1 MRAKLIFVYSV
12 TMLLFGTGAL
22 YGNVKGTLDLESGW
36 YPAGTNVTVTATPD
50 PYYYVAWQGDKEGD
64 YIDGNEFTFTVDGP
78 RSVGAEFKPEVTET
92 NSVPLWWLAQLDPD
106 REDWTPEDFEAFAS
120 SPLVAGGMTIWEAYL
135 TGQNPEDANARFE
148 IGRVHIVDGKIRLEW
163 SHAEGAPNLP
173 QVYIEFRESLM
184 DGDWS
189 RVGDPLQVSDGP
201 NTWAPENE
209 EGAGLPGY
217 YRLSV
222 DIP

>member
-106 REDWTPEDFEAFAS
+106 REDWTPEEFEEFVS
-120 SPLVAGGMTIWEAYL
+120 KPLVTGGMPIWKAYL
-135 TGQNPEDANARFE
+135 TGQDPADETARFE
-148 IGRVHIVDGKIRLEW
+148 IGKIAIVGGKIQLEW
-163 SHAEGAPNLP
+163 SHADDAPNLP
-173 QVYIEFRESLM
+173 EVHIEFRASLK
-184 DGDWS
+184 DDDHWA
-189 RVGDPLQVSDGP
+189 RVGTLSASG
-201 NTWAPENE
+201 
-209 EGAGLPGY
+209 GLNAWERPDADEPGY

-222 DIP
+222 DLP